1 MPPFEAFY
9 ASIWQ
14 HPILLWV
21 AALVAATWCARRSGL
36 HESVR
41 RYAFAL
47 TALSLTDAWL
57 TTNVVWGIGVL
68 TGAAASL
75 VPLFFV
81 LAGDFRY
88 LVLLGVARPG
98 GELTWSAR
106 AVAVALGLTF
116 VVPVLSQ
123 GILALLPEESSGPRV
138 LFFTY
143 EILFF
148 TLTTLLLAFH
158 PAHREA
164 PWLRRVSRF
173 VLLYYGLWAT
183 ADAILLS
190 TGSDLGFA
198 LRVVP
203 NVLYYG
209 GLIAVIG
216 EAAARARETH
226 T

>member
-36 HESVR
+36 HPSVR

-57 TTNVVWGIGVL
+57 TTNVVWGIGAL

-98 GELTWSAR
+98 GELAWSGR
-106 AVAVALGLTF
+106 AVAVALGLTL

-123 GILALLPEESSGPRV
+123 GILALLPEEWSGPRV

-143 EILFF
+143 EILFV
-148 TLTTLLLAFH
+148 TLTILLLVFH

-164 PWLRRVSRF
+164 PWLRTVSRF

-216 EAAARARETH
+216 EAAARAREAQT
-226 T
+226 